1 MGSHEDDD
9 AVHKGRLRSIWTHT
23 VDISRLQGQ
32 QQQGQAQQQQ
42 QQHGRAYS
50 PPGSPSKAFIS
61 SAAAQALLPGM
72 RAPGGWCLL
81 GRLDREVLC
90 NALACAGASMADPL
104 MSMVDTYFSGQLGT
118 TALAALGSNGALFS
132 VMYFLCFTAL
142 AVLCT
147 QAMASANS
155 RGDAEG
161 VGRGFL
167 QALAATAVVA
177 VLLVTLLL
185 LLPEQLLG
193 FFQTNAEVMP
203 YAKTYC
209 MIRAL
214 SLPAALAMNVCQAAF
229 RSLLDLS
236 TPFAVVMAANAANYA
251 LDSLLMLRLGWGM
264 AGCGIASVVSQYIG
278 AGLFAAIIVRRRH
291 QFGIP
296 EALARAADR
305 AEEAQQQQQQQQSS
319 SSCEAAAGKQQ
330 LCKLPRLQ
338 PPSSTVQR
346 LLLLLASLE
355 WRAFVGRFLGM
366 SLRGL
371 LILSTYSTASMVA
384 ARAGT
389 ASLAAHQVV
398 QQQQQLQMSFA
409 WSFLHVGQSMTA
421 NVFHAAPAAGGG
433 PRAARRL
440 ATRIVRWAAV
450 SCAVLAML
458 TYHNRQLLSGL
469 FTGDAAVR
477 QLVGGAVAPAT
488 IMLGLAWNNALEG
501 CLLGADDQPFV
512 VKVYPYAVAA
522 ALLQL
527 GRAWLLGLGLP
538 GVWWG
543 LVGYYLVLLA
553 GFGGR
558 FFVFRGRI

>member
-1 MGSHEDDD
+1 MD
-9 AVHKGRLRSIWTHT
+9 ALNH
-23 VDISRLQGQ
+23 
-32 QQQGQAQQQQ
+32 
-42 QQHGRAYS
+42 HGFA
-50 PPGSPSKAFIS
+50 PFHS
-61 SAAAQALLPGM
+61 S
-72 RAPGGWCLL
+72 
-81 GRLDREVLC
+81 
-90 NALACAGASMADPL
+90 S
-104 MSMVDTYFSGQLGT
+104 
-118 TALAALGSNGALFS
+118 
-132 VMYFLCFTAL
+132 
-142 AVLCT
+142 
-147 QAMASANS
+147 
-155 RGDAEG
+155 
-161 VGRGFL
+161 
-167 QALAATAVVA
+167 
-177 VLLVTLLL
+177 TL
-185 LLPEQLLG
+185 
-193 FFQTNAEVMP
+193 
-203 YAKTYC
+203 
-209 MIRAL
+209 
-214 SLPAALAMNVCQAAF
+214 
-229 RSLLDLS
+229 
-236 TPFAVVMAANAANYA
+236 
-251 LDSLLMLRLGWGM
+251 
-264 AGCGIASVVSQYIG
+264 
-278 AGLFAAIIVRRRH
+278 H
-291 QFGIP
+291 
-296 EALARAADR
+296 
-305 AEEAQQQQQQQQSS
+305 QQQQQQQLHSKQQQQLKQQQSAGIGSKAAMHSTGFARWSGLAHMWQGKDSSSNKSAAPPAAADQPAAVAAEQMLAAALATSKPGHNHSSSTSFAAGGGPPAWPSSGLAAVPDISSGGSS
-319 SSCEAAAGKQQ
+319 SSTSFSGGSGGTTSNT
-330 LCKLPRLQ
+330 LPRVDSVGSDSKLPRLQ

-458 TYHNRQLLSGL
+458 TYHNRQLLCGL

-527 GRAWLLGLGLP
+527 GRAWLRGLGLP